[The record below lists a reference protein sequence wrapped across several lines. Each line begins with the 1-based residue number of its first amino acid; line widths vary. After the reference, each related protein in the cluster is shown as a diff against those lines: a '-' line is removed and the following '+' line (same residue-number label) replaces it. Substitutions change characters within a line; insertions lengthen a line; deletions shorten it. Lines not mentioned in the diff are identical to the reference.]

1 MNRTSEDREFRPWPL
16 QWRPEHVSRYWDWW
30 SRNPA
35 LEHLYFSR
43 QFGDALLDEMA
54 RTVPLRGTLLDL
66 GCGPGHLVEKAL
78 GRGVEALA
86 VDQSAESVSAL
97 NERLGSHPR
106 FRGAKVNQ
114 GFPVPVPDGAADI
127 VTVIETVEHLDDATL
142 GALLDETRRLVRKGG
157 YLVVTTPHAE
167 NLPELQVMCPDCG
180 CVFHQFQHV
189 RSFTP
194 AALRDAIEARG
205 FKTVRCG
212 PLLFS
217 FLPRWMRPLHRWV
230 YPRVK
235 GKLPHLMYVGQR
247 A

>member
-1 MNRTSEDREFRPWPL
+1 
-16 QWRPEHVSRYWDWW
+16 
-30 SRNPA
+30 
-35 LEHLYFSR
+35 
-43 QFGDALLDEMA
+43 
-54 RTVPLRGTLLDL
+54 
-66 GCGPGHLVEKAL
+66 
-78 GRGVEALA
+78 
-86 VDQSAESVSAL
+86 
-97 NERLGSHPR
+97 
-106 FRGAKVNQ
+106 
-114 GFPVPVPDGAADI
+114 

-194 AALRDAIEARG
+194 ADLRNAIEARG
-205 FKTVRCG
+205 FKTIRCG